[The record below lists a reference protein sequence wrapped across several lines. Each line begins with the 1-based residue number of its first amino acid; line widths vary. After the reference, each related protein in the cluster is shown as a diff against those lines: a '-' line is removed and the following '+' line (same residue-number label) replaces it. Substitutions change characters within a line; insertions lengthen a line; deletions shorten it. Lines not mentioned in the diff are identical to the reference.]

1 MDDLLG
7 ADDDQ
12 DPFGEFDPLAETA
25 EPVLAKDD
33 IGNQNHES
41 DSDESIVEL
50 EIENCVLCGDSF
62 EDKDNLITHLARQH
76 FQNGLLQELLSK
88 GEDLLK

>member
-25 EPVLAKDD
+25 QDE

-62 EDKDNLITHLARQH
+62 ENKDNLITHLARQH

-88 GEDLLK
+88 GEDSLK